1 MYRLRLNVHCDGEHP
16 SQGKWGAPRGGP
28 PEACAATPAAP
39 GPGAADRAAEK
50 EPVLAVGP
58 PAPRPRFPW
67 LKRKPDCGILTR
79 ARVFPKGRRAES
91 VHVRFERSRARCR
104 PSRLGGAA
112 RGRRRLTSLPES
124 RPGRGRPPGASAQA
138 GGCGPVRQG
147 RGPRGAPPRPHGHVL
162 AVRPA
167 RRSFGPA
174 PPLRGN
180 CRLGGV

>member
-1 MYRLRLNVHCDGEHP
+1 MHCDGEHP
-16 SQGKWGAPRGGP
+16 SQGKWGRGRGAPRGGP
-28 PEACAATPAAP
+28 PEACAATPAMP

-50 EPVLAVGP
+50 EPVLAVASP
-58 PAPRPRFPW
+58 RPRPRFPW

-91 VHVRFERSRARCR
+91 VHVLFDAFASQMSA
-104 PSRLGGAA
+104 LAA
-112 RGRRRLTSLPES
+112 GRGCTGPRGLTSLPES
-124 RPGRGRPPGASAQA
+124 WLRWGRPPGASAQA
-138 GGCGPVRQG
+138 GGCGPERQG